1 MSFLKSLT
9 LAILATIFLTYVFG
23 VGMLELMNL
32 DVMID
37 GEAIE
42 PIKAIGVSALV
53 VVLLVIIALAIVLS
67 VFGSIIFITLV
78 LFGTIA
84 MVTLG
89 VFWPILLMA
98 VVIWL
103 FTRNNSSRNKKTRQY
118 A

>member
-1 MSFLKSLT
+1 MSFFKSLI
-9 LAILATIFLTYVFG
+9 LAIFATIFLTYVLG
-23 VGMLELMNL
+23 ASMLELMNL

-37 GEAIE
+37 GEVIE
-42 PIKAIGVSALV
+42 PLKAIGVSALV
-53 VVLLVIIALAIVLS
+53 VVLLVVIALAIVLS
-67 VFGSIIFITLV
+67 VFGSLIFVGFV
-78 LFGTIA
+78 LFGSIA

-103 FTRNNSSRNKKTRQY
+103 FSRNKQPRQY

>member
-9 LAILATIFLTYVFG
+9 LAIFATIFLTYVFG

-32 DVMID
+32 HVIMD
-37 GEAIE
+37 GEVIE

-53 VVLLVIIALAIVLS
+53 VVLLVVIALAIVLS
-67 VFGSIIFITLV
+67 VFGSLIFIALM
-78 LFGTIA
+78 LFGSIA
-84 MVTLG
+84 MVTVG
-89 VFWPILLMA
+89 IFWPILLMA

-103 FTRNNSSRNKKTRQY
+103 FSRNKNTTQY